1 MRGRVKRPWDQTAP
15 KHVKCHGGPASVHL
29 CAESAPVNRRPESVR
44 CHPSKMPGLRLP
56 PLDVRRPA
64 PDSSCLGV
72 QDGLQRTVR
81 LNRCRRRRLIIRTDC
96 RVARVVRRHQSALGT
111 REARRDSSPAL
122 RASVAN
128 RVGGRR
134 GCLTAP
140 FPPPPSEPDWR
151 LSYSSGSPV
160 VRSGLPLPE
169 WWPCRFS
176 APHVACLPAVPPT
189 SRPPF
194 ATWTAFPSS

>member
-1 MRGRVKRPWDQTAP
+1 
-15 KHVKCHGGPASVHL
+15 
-29 CAESAPVNRRPESVR
+29 
-44 CHPSKMPGLRLP
+44 
-56 PLDVRRPA
+56 
-64 PDSSCLGV
+64 
-72 QDGLQRTVR
+72 
-81 LNRCRRRRLIIRTDC
+81 
-96 RVARVVRRHQSALGT
+96 
-111 REARRDSSPAL
+111 RRDSSPAL

-194 ATWTAFPSS
+194 ATWTAFPSSDSYGDSVAMGPPLAGLLPWRRSCFSYHVTYRDRFRSPTHPWNRVHLPDRCTGRSCRPPDGYGRHPIH